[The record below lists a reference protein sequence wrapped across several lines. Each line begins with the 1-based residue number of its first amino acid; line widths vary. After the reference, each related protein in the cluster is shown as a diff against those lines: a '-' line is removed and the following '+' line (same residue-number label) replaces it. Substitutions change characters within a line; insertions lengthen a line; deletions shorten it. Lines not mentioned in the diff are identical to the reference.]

1 MGAAIALQSAAVE
14 PRIEAV
20 VAEDPFADLRE
31 ASYDYAGLRRWVLL
45 GKTLFRPA
53 AIFALRS
60 MSEAGGFDPHDISP
74 AKAVVERPFAVLL
87 ICGTRDDTIPCRHAE
102 RIYAAATG
110 RKELWIVSG
119 ALHASALGQD
129 PAGYEKRVIAFFENT
144 DGTNQT
150 QTTKPL

>member
-1 MGAAIALQSAAVE
+1 
-14 PRIEAV
+14 V

-31 ASYDYAGLRRWVLL
+31 ASYDYAGLRMWALL

-60 MSEAGGFDPHDISP
+60 MSEAGS
-74 AKAVVERPFAVLL
+74 
-87 ICGTRDDTIPCRHAE
+87 GTRDDTIPCRHAE
-102 RIYAAATG
+102 RIYTAATG

-119 ALHASALGQD
+119 ALHASPLGQD
-129 PAGYEKRVIAFFENT
+129 PAGHEKRVTAFFEDT
-144 DGTNQT
+144 DSISQT